1 MRIGPYRFQPR
12 WWAALLAAA
21 GCAGGILLG
30 NWQSGRADDK
40 RAAAA
45 AEKRAALRGILAP
58 LHTVFLDNKIHRGR
72 AGYHVVQPLR
82 IAGGRHVLVNRG
94 WIAAG
99 PSRDQLP
106 AVATPNGEVAIEG
119 VRLARF
125 PRAMSA
131 GPRPEGRVW
140 QNLEFDEFAAWSGL
154 SLASY
159 AIEQHSAMDDGLA
172 REWPRADAA
181 VDKHRSYA
189 LQWYSLAALSVILF
203 LVLGFRRDAA
213 ASR

>member
-1 MRIGPYRFQPR
+1 MRIGALRFRPR
-12 WWAALLAAA
+12 WWAALLAVA
-21 GCAGGILLG
+21 GCGAGVLLG
-30 NWQSGRADDK
+30 NWQSGRAEDK
-40 RAAAA
+40 RAGAA
-45 AEKRAALRGILAP
+45 AEKRVALRGSLVTR
-58 LHTVFLDNKIHRGR
+58 HTVFLDNKIHRGR

-82 IAGGRHVLVNRG
+82 LANGRHVLVNRG

-99 PSRDQLP
+99 PRRDQLP
-106 AVATPNGEVAIEG
+106 EVKTPAGEVSVEG

-131 GPRPEGRVW
+131 GPRPEGPVW

-154 SLASY
+154 QLEAF
-159 AIEQHSAMDDGLA
+159 ALEQHAALEDGLA

-189 LQWYSLAALSVILF
+189 LQWYSLAALSVVLF
-203 LVLGFRRDAA
+203 FALGFHRDVPAA
-213 ASR
+213 D

>member
-1 MRIGPYRFQPR
+1 MRIGALRFRPS

-21 GCAGGILLG
+21 GCGAGVLLG
-30 NWQSGRADDK
+30 NWQSGRAEDK
-40 RAAAA
+40 RTAAA
-45 AEKRAALRGILAP
+45 AEKRVALRGTLVAR
-58 LHTVFLDNKIHRGR
+58 HTLFLDNKIHRGR

-82 IAGGRHVLVNRG
+82 LVDGGHVLVNRG
-94 WIAAG
+94 WVAAG
-99 PSRDQLP
+99 PSRDRLP
-106 AVATPNGEVAIEG
+106 EVKTPAGEVAIEG

-154 SLASY
+154 PLEPY
-159 AIEQHSAMDDGLA
+159 GLEQHSALEDGLE

-189 LQWYSLAALSVILF
+189 LQWYSLAALSVALF
-203 LVLGFRRDAA
+203 LILGLRRDAPPA
-213 ASR
+213 V

>member
-1 MRIGPYRFQPR
+1 MRTGALRFRPR

-21 GCAGGILLG
+21 GCGAGVLLG
-30 NWQSGRADDK
+30 NWQSGRAEEK
-40 RAAAA
+40 RAVAA
-45 AEKRAALRGILAP
+45 AEKRVALRGTLVAA
-58 LHTVFLDNKIHRGR
+58 HTVFLDNKVHRGR

-82 IAGGRHVLVNRG
+82 LDGGSHVLVNRG
-94 WIAAG
+94 WVAAD
-99 PSRDQLP
+99 PRRERLP
-106 AVATPNGEVAIEG
+106 EVKTPAGEVAIEG

-140 QNLEFDEFAAWSGL
+140 QNLEFGEFAAWSGL
-154 SLASY
+154 SLESY
-159 AIEQHSAMDDGLA
+159 ALEQHSLLDDGLA

-203 LVLGFRRDAA
+203 LVLGFRRDAPA
-213 ASR
+213 AV

>member
-1 MRIGPYRFQPR
+1 MTIGAFRFRPR

-21 GCAGGILLG
+21 GCGAGVLLG
-30 NWQSGRADDK
+30 NWQSGRAEDK

-45 AEKRAALRGILAP
+45 AEKRVALRGTLVAR
-58 LHTVFLDNKIHRGR
+58 HTVFLDNKIHRGR

-82 IAGGRHVLVNRG
+82 LVDGSHVLVNRG
-94 WIAAG
+94 WVAAD
-99 PSRDQLP
+99 PRRERLP
-106 AVATPNGEVAIEG
+106 EVTTPAGEVALEG

-131 GPRPEGRVW
+131 GPRPEGPVW
-140 QNLEFDEFAAWSGL
+140 QNLEFDEFTAWSGL
-154 SLASY
+154 PLAPY
-159 AIEQHSAMDDGLA
+159 ALEQHSALEDGLA

-189 LQWYSLAALSVILF
+189 LQWYSLAALSVVMF
-203 LVLGFRRDAA
+203 LVLGFRRDAPPA
-213 ASR
+213 V